1 MRWIFILLLL
11 PAVFAADL
19 ADINGYRVPTGVD
32 DLFGN
37 AVVTVQLTDTSATY
51 KLAEKQILVSEEA
64 ADYIVTLNIAS
75 TDLQGNIVPT
85 LTTLYADGG
94 ITVEPQSVWS
104 NIRFWWASKW
114 FSAPTEAFE
123 LPIEEIE
130 VVEVVEVIEEVEEE
144 QTLTEMV
151 EAVEEEVEEVEEVI
165 EEPQNPQISIEGL
178 SFEPNEITISVGE
191 TIDFNNNREAGRW
204 EKAHLM
210 GVREIRDA
218 ESEDFYPG
226 ESWSYTFTEAGRF
239 QMVDMYITTMVMTI
253 VVEE

>member
-64 ADYIVTLNIAS
+64 ADYVVTINIAS

-85 LTTLYADGG
+85 LTTLYTDGG
-94 ITVEPQSVWS
+94 ITVEPQGVWGKL
-104 NIRFWWASKW
+104 RFWWASKW

-123 LPIEEIE
+123 LPIEEV
-130 VVEVVEVIEEVEEE
+130 VVEVVEEVVVEEE

-151 EAVEEEVEEVEEVI
+151 EAVEEEAEEVIVEEVI
-165 EEPQNPQISIEGL
+165 EEPENVQVSIEKVT
-178 SFEPNEITISVGE
+178 FEPSKLTISVGE
-191 TIDFNNNREAGRW
+191 TVEFSNNRAAGRW
-204 EKAHLM
+204 ERANLM
-210 GVREIRDA
+210 GVRELRDVL
-218 ESEDFYPG
+218 SGDFYPG
-226 ESWSYTFTEAGRF
+226 DTWSYTFTEAGRF
-239 QMVDMYITTMVMTI
+239 QMVDMYITTMVITI